1 MRRHH
6 PLTWT
11 DFTVDLH
18 SSTPE
23 YESIKALI
31 EAHEEKFID
40 LRPFMQS
47 RPYSCNERDKIQKVL
62 DLFRLMNLRQLP
74 VLDEENGLLKGIIT
88 R

>member
-1 MRRHH
+1 MRRQH

-40 LRPFMQS
+40 LRPFM
-47 RPYSCNERDKIQKVL
+47 
-62 DLFRLMNLRQLP
+62 
-74 VLDEENGLLKGIIT
+74 
-88 R
+88 